1 MRDIPADNQ
10 KKRAAV
16 LPASAFTHTDHDIAV
31 IALHLGSVSIGHLVV
46 HDGEHC
52 NNYLV
57 DNETRRTISEGDVTI
72 LNFHGTTCSRNG
84 HSSLATTD

>member
-1 MRDIPADNQ
+1 MRDISADNQ

-16 LPASAFTHTDHDIAV
+16 LPAFVRAGDILHSLLAV
-31 IALHLGSVSIGHLVV
+31 RVGHLVV

-57 DNETRRTISEGDVTI
+57 DNGTRRTISEGDVTI
-72 LNFHGTTCSRNG
+72 LNFHETTCSRNG
-84 HSSLATTD
+84 HFSLVTTD